1 MDIAIVDDEIHW
13 RNIVK
18 AEVEKIYNNKE
29 ICIDIFENGKTY
41 LKSKKQYAIS
51 FIDIEMPYMDGFQV
65 IECAKE
71 INNEGLYIILTT
83 HTEMSRKGYLVN
95 AFRYIDKANMADE
108 IVEASKAADILLKRN
123 EYIEINIVGEG
134 NQIIRLKDILYI
146 EAEKHC
152 TLFHTRYGN
161 KKSNSTMNEIENN
174 ICKGWFYRCHKSFIV
189 NLDEI
194 YKCDGKIIFMKN
206 GDNLDIARRKR
217 AEFNKIYLN
226 RKYECANC

>member
-1 MDIAIVDDEIHW
+1 MNIAIVDDEVHW

-18 AEVEKIYNNKE
+18 EEVEKIYNSKE
-29 ICIDIFENGKTY
+29 ICIDIFEDGKTY
-41 LKSKKQYAIS
+41 LKSKKQYAVS

-65 IECAKE
+65 IERAKE
-71 INNEGLYIILTT
+71 VNSEGLYIILTT

-95 AFRYIDKANMADE
+95 AFRYIDKAKMAEE
-108 IVEASKAADILLKRN
+108 IVEASNAADILLQRN
-123 EYIEINIVGEG
+123 EKLEINIVGEG
-134 NQIIRLKDILYI
+134 KQVIRLKDIFYI

-161 KKSNSTMNEIENN
+161 KKSNSTMSEIENN

-194 YKCDGKIIFMKN
+194 SKCDGKIVYMKN
-206 GDNLDIARRKR
+206 GDDLDISRRKMP
-217 AEFNKIYLN
+217 EFNKIYLN
-226 RKYECANC
+226 RKYECANG